1 MQFIFNCQQ
10 LYLARH
16 TARQY
21 PSSSTRYPAW
31 APPPPIRMVLPRLLR
46 PARYARALIGR
57 IVRVF
62 DWQERNK
69 IWKWLVPSV
78 ECNENGNP
86 SARTQWAWQWGA
98 GSANNCCQTVFHEK
112 FAHCIGH
119 LGVGVGGEVH
129 GELRSLRSAAAAL
142 KLCHRRRRCRRRRRR
157 ARHAACCNACK
168 QDLTIKF

>member
-16 TARQY
+16 TPRQC
-21 PSSSTRYPAW
+21 PSSSTRHPAC
-31 APPPPIRMVLPRLLR
+31 APPPPIRMVLPRHLR
-46 PARYARALIGR
+46 PARYAQALIGR

-62 DWQERNK
+62 DWREANK

-112 FAHCIGH
+112 CAHYIGC
-119 LGVGVGGEVH
+119 VGVGGGGKCIGDCVVYVRL
-129 GELRSLRSAAAAL
+129 LRLSSSATVAVPVAVVAVVGL
-142 KLCHRRRRCRRRRRR
+142 DMPLV
-157 ARHAACCNACK
+157 AMHANK
-168 QDLTIKF
+168 I